1 MKKNVSILGM
11 PMWLGQTKFGT
22 NLGPSTMR
30 TAGLADRLRQLALT
44 VEDEGNVQVGFAG
57 QFKTMG
63 ESSKNVKTIAKSSE
77 RLAAR
82 VSNILERESFP
93 LVLGGDHSIAI
104 GTIAGVASRVRNLG
118 VIWFDAHADMNTPET
133 SPSGNVHG
141 MPLAASMGLGNRELV
156 NVGGFKNKVKAEN
169 IVLIGARDIDPGEAE
184 LIARKNIKVYY
195 PADVERLGI
204 ARVIAESLAYLT
216 ERCDGIHLSFDVD
229 GIDPQEI
236 PGVGTPVAGGISY
249 FESLQAVQL
258 LGNCDKLVSAEFVE
272 VNPLLEQGDATAR
285 LTVDL
290 IAAFCG
296 ERIRPRLAK
305 PVREQQ
311 SAIS

>member
-1 MKKNVSILGM
+1 MKKDVSILGM

-30 TAGLADRLRQLALT
+30 TAGLADRLRQLGLT
-44 VEDEGNVQVGFAG
+44 VEDEGNVPVGFAG
-57 QFKTMG
+57 QFKTVG

-77 RLAAR
+77 RLAAK
-82 VSNILERESFP
+82 VSDILKQERFP

-104 GTIAGVASRVRNLG
+104 GSLAGVASQVKDLG
-118 VIWFDAHADMNTPET
+118 VIWYDAHADMNTPET

-156 NVGGFKNKVKAEN
+156 NVGGFREKVKAEN
-169 IVLIGARDIDPGEAE
+169 IVLIGARDIDPGEAA
-184 LIARKNIKVYY
+184 LIKERNIRLYD
-195 PADVERLGI
+195 PSDVRRLGI
-204 ARVIAESLAYLT
+204 ARVIEESVEFLAQK
-216 ERCDGIHLSFDVD
+216 CDGIHLSFDVD
-229 GIDPQEI
+229 GIDPLEI
-236 PGVGTPVAGGISY
+236 PGVGTPVPDGISY
-249 FESLQAVQL
+249 RDSLLAVQM
-258 LGNCDKLVSAEFVE
+258 LGRCAKLVSAEFVE

-296 ERIRPRLAK
+296 ESIRPKLVK

>member
-30 TAGLADRLRQLALT
+30 AAGLTDRLRQLGLA
-44 VEDEGNVQVGFAG
+44 VEDEGNVQVGFSG
-57 QFKTMG
+57 QFKTVG

-77 RLAAR
+77 RLAAK
-82 VSNILERESFP
+82 VSDIMKQGRFP

-104 GTIAGVASRVRNLG
+104 GTLAGVAAQLKTLG
-118 VIWFDAHADMNTPET
+118 VIWYDAHADMNTPET

-156 NVGGFKNKVKAEN
+156 NVGGYSGKVKAEN
-169 IVLIGARDIDPGEAE
+169 IVLIGARDVDPGETA
-184 LIARKNIKVYY
+184 LIRERNIRVYD
-195 PADVERLGI
+195 PADVKRLGI
-204 ARVIAESLAYLT
+204 ERVIEEAVVYLS

-236 PGVGTPVAGGISY
+236 AGVGTPVPDGISY
-249 FESLQAVQL
+249 RDSLHAVQM
-258 LGNCDKLVSAEFVE
+258 LGRLENLVSAEFVE

-296 ERIRPRLAK
+296 ERIRPQLAK
-305 PVREQQ
+305 PQREQQ